1 MLRATYEVIRGE
13 TQLQA
18 LEKQKGSFYTR
29 KQVEKD
35 YSDPSPTKVS
45 LFFPFFFLLLL
56 FFLLFFI
63 FLIFFFI
70 FFHCLLTDNRNFG
83 Y

>member
-45 LFFPFFFLLLL
+45 LFFPFFFFYYCFLYSFL
-56 FFLLFFI
+56 FFLYFFLYFFI
-63 FLIFFFI
+63 V
-70 FFHCLLTDNRNFG
+70 